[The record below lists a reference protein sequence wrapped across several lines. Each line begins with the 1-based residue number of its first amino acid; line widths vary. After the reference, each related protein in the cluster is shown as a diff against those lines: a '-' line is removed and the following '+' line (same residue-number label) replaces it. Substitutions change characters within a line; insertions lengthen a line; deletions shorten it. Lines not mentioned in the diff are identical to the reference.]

1 MSRRLSVILSSLFL
15 GLAGCQQQPGTV
27 AAPLEPVPVDP
38 LALTAEEK
46 KAITDEILRNW
57 DMEGL
62 KGCPWGDMPPVQLL
76 IRLSPDAAVTGI
88 ERSVAIASDACTK
101 TAYDSAEQAV
111 RVSSPLNVPAGKI
124 VPYVRLRLTPVHVT
138 W

>member
-1 MSRRLSVILSSLFL
+1 MSRRLAAILSCLV
-15 GLAGCQQQPGTV
+15 LAACQQQP
-27 AAPLEPVPVDP
+27 EPVAVPVATPVDP
-38 LALTAEEK
+38 RALTDAEK

-57 DMEGL
+57 DMEVL

-76 IRLSPDAAVTGI
+76 IRLSPEAAVTGI
-88 ERSVAIASDACTK
+88 ERPVATDDAPCTR
-101 TAYDSAEQAV
+101 TAYESAEQAV
-111 RVSSPLNVPAGKI
+111 RVSSPLNIPAGKI

>member
-1 MSRRLSVILSSLFL
+1 MRGLRVLATLSCIVI
-15 GLAGCQQQPGTV
+15 AACQKSEQPEPLP
-27 AAPLEPVPVDP
+27 AAPAAPQS
-38 LALTAEEK
+38 ALTDAEK
-46 KAITDEILRNW
+46 KQITDEILRNW
-57 DMEGL
+57 DMEVL

-76 IRLSPDAAVTGI
+76 IRLSPDAAVAGI

-111 RVSSPLNVPAGKI
+111 RASSPLNIPAGKI